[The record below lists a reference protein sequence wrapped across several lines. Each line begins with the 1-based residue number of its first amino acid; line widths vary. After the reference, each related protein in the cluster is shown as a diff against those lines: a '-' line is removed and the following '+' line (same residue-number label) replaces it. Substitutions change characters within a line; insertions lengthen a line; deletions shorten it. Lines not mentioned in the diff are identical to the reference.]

1 MVKDFTKEDIPVLG
15 RLVSI
20 SDDNTVANAEQIWDA
35 KNNQSIQDTV
45 NDFDNRIT
53 SIEGGSSLTQEQ
65 KNILRFIQEYSTIY
79 QYAEPDSYDDA
90 FDVNNL
96 WLRYDN
102 ANLEYKNSSIDIS
115 GDSCLSIWSRF
126 NSNYGNTSA
135 LYINVSKASDVT
147 AQKWAIQV
155 TGGDCK
161 FKDDLM
167 VEGTIR
173 SIEGFE
179 TQEGSVTAWDG
190 IFENSIISQG
200 GALDRLSVGGNSVP
214 SGDAILTVEGL
225 AYFEDGFHSEGDCLF
240 GTNVTVGGNATFQSD
255 IILNGSMQVQPDQF
269 FINDTT
275 LDDYIAEKGICVLE
289 YDQEIDEDTLRKIS
303 SGQTTV
309 LRYLVNTHGASRVYY
324 YPEVMRVS
332 SVSNLR
338 IEWARPIEINSN
350 TSCNYYSY
358 ILQITFNGQT
368 NNISWSNNSSSIDF
382 LTMLEGKQNTLS
394 AGSGISID
402 SNNVISCTVSGGG
415 STEGVID
422 PYYVHTDNNYTTA
435 EKNKLAGIPADA
447 EANIQSNWNETDTS
461 SDAYILNKPTAL
473 SAFTN
478 DMQFVTMS
486 DISTAGAITATDIAY
501 WNAKADAATSL
512 SGYNIPF
519 DERFFWE
526 SPQFGFTFTDQ
537 YTIDH
542 PVKMTQAEG
551 ATEWSTVG
559 DNKVPTVGAVYNKF
573 LAKDDSTVV
582 KTVGD
587 QTIDG
592 NKTFNK
598 RLNVLNLR
606 STESNTQSSN
616 KFFATDGTIGTFKT
630 INNEPIT
637 GAGNINIAYSNF
649 TSPSN
654 NAAGIAGLVPAPAAG
669 TQDYI
674 LSATGWKNMQTI
686 VDAVAAQIQSGETWI
701 LSNISIRDYIY
712 QDYDYAMCVTNTKDN
727 KKYLI
732 TSDGDQRGYPI
743 CGKLSQYGVTWTQDG
758 PTKKDEYTSNYYPE
772 DMVTDFNLDGIL
784 SYDAFSYLITG

>member
-102 ANLEYKNSSIDIS
+102 ANLDYNNSLIS
-115 GDSCLSIWSRF
+115 VNGDSSVWIDSRF

-135 LYINVSKASDVT
+135 LIVSADKASGVT

-155 TGGDCK
+155 TRGDCK

-200 GALDRLSVGGNSVP
+200 GVLDRLSVGGNSVP
-214 SGDAILTVEGL
+214 SGDAIFTVEGL

-332 SVSNLR
+332 FVENLR

-350 TSCNYYSY
+350 TSCNYCSY
-358 ILQITFNGQT
+358 ILQISFGGQT
-368 NNISWSNNSSSIDF
+368 NSISWSNNSSSIDF

-415 STEGVID
+415 LTEGVID
-422 PYYVHTDNNYTTA
+422 PYYVHTDNNYTTT
-435 EKNKLAGIPADA
+435 EKNKLAGIAAGA
-447 EANIQSNWNETDTS
+447 ETS
-461 SDAYILNKPTAL
+461 QCLKISRSCPLPPTASRICPL
-473 SAFTN
+473 S
-478 DMQFVTMS
+478 
-486 DISTAGAITATDIAY
+486 
-501 WNAKADAATSL
+501 
-512 SGYNIPF
+512 
-519 DERFFWE
+519 
-526 SPQFGFTFTDQ
+526 
-537 YTIDH
+537 
-542 PVKMTQAEG
+542 
-551 ATEWSTVG
+551 
-559 DNKVPTVGAVYNKF
+559 
-573 LAKDDSTVV
+573 
-582 KTVGD
+582 
-587 QTIDG
+587 
-592 NKTFNK
+592 
-598 RLNVLNLR
+598 
-606 STESNTQSSN
+606 
-616 KFFATDGTIGTFKT
+616 
-630 INNEPIT
+630 
-637 GAGNINIAYSNF
+637 
-649 TSPSN
+649 
-654 NAAGIAGLVPAPAAG
+654 
-669 TQDYI
+669 
-674 LSATGWKNMQTI
+674 
-686 VDAVAAQIQSGETWI
+686 
-701 LSNISIRDYIY
+701 
-712 QDYDYAMCVTNTKDN
+712 
-727 KKYLI
+727 
-732 TSDGDQRGYPI
+732 RG
-743 CGKLSQYGVTWTQDG
+743 
-758 PTKKDEYTSNYYPE
+758 
-772 DMVTDFNLDGIL
+772 
-784 SYDAFSYLITG
+784 